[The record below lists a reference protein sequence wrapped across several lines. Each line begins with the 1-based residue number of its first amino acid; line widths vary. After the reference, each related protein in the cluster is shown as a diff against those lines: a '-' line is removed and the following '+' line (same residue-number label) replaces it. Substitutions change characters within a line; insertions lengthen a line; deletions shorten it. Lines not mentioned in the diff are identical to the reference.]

1 MAFEIRSSLLAVCLA
16 GGAIFSALTFSTPA
30 IAETSTS
37 ADPADIQ
44 RAAIEDP
51 MVCKRMTPTGSRIVR
66 RYCRKQSEWD
76 AMREG
81 GQRAARDAAI
91 ERSQYGY
98 REIGPGGTQPY

>member
-1 MAFEIRSSLLAVCLA
+1 MAFDIRSSLLAICLT
-16 GGAIFSALTFSTPA
+16 GGAVFSASAT
-30 IAETSTS
+30 AETSTS
-37 ADPADIQ
+37 VDPADVQ

-51 MVCKRMTPTGSRIVR
+51 MVCKRMMPTGSRIVR

-91 ERSQYGY
+91 EESQFGY
-98 REIGPGGTQPY
+98 RGIGPGGTNPH

>member
-1 MAFEIRSSLLAVCLA
+1 MAFEFRSSLMAICLI
-16 GGAIFSALTFSTPA
+16 GGAVFSASA
-30 IAETSTS
+30 IADEN
-37 ADPADIQ
+37 ALVDPADVQ
-44 RAAIEDP
+44 RAAMQDP
-51 MVCKRMTPTGSRIVR
+51 KVCKRITPTGSRIAR
-66 RYCRKQSEWD
+66 RYCFKQSEWD